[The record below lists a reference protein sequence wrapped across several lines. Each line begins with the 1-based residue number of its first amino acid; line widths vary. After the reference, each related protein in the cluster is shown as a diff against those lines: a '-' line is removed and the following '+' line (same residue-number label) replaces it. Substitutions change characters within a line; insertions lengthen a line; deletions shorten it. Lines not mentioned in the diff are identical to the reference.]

1 MMTRTQTPARRGL
14 KTLALLSL
22 LVVGGAWGQAH
33 TVCEIML
40 TNFPVAKFEAQAQ
53 GALCVNGLA
62 NGVGLVTFTWQGNQ
76 HVQWGQF
83 RAGRAIG
90 IHLRYAAGAPRYA
103 MVNYDASGIF
113 QTESSSRL
121 PGYADDDLIRYTENR
136 SSTLT
141 LAGVSLAVLLEE
153 NRRWRSMS
161 EMTIANLTG
170 GLDSTP
176 AAGNRN
182 AVTGTSVGRD
192 DPKVFGRSARG
203 G

>member
-1 MMTRTQTPARRGL
+1 MTSSQTPARRAFQ
-14 KTLALLSL
+14 TIALLGL
-22 LVVGGAWGQAH
+22 LAAGGAWAQ
-33 TVCEIML
+33 TRTSCEIML
-40 TNFPVAKFEAQAQ
+40 TNFPVAKFDAQAQ
-53 GALCVNGLA
+53 GAPCVNGIA
-62 NGVGLVTFTWQGNQ
+62 DGVGLVTYTWQGNQ
-76 HVQWGQF
+76 HAQWGQF

-90 IHLRYAAGAPRYA
+90 IHLRYAAGASRYA

-113 QTESSSRL
+113 QIESFARL

-141 LAGVSLAVLLEE
+141 LAGVSLVVLLEE
-153 NRRWRSMS
+153 NRRWRNMS
-161 EMTIANLTG
+161 QMTIANLTG
-170 GLDSTP
+170 GPDGTT